1 MPDDTV
7 RARLARLHELVKDPD
22 EVTFLCCELDKTNA
36 AIERLRGEIAERQQ
50 TDLGPEIEI
59 ILNKHALDLYE
70 TDPAPAESD
79 AAPEDFQKAFDR
91 VTQKIGPSCA
101 RLAES
106 DAEWH
111 AQAAAAAAEYDDME
125 REAEANGGA
134 DAMTRAL
141 IAAGRKSLAMGPP
154 SPEIT
159 PAMIEAGAY
168 EHALEHMEDEPV
180 TVRLADRLI
189 AENIIRAALEAK

>member
-79 AAPEDFQKAFDR
+79 AAPEGGGWID
-91 VTQKIGPSCA
+91 
-101 RLAES
+101 
-106 DAEWH
+106 WH
-111 AQAAAAAAEYDDME
+111 
-125 REAEANGGA
+125 GGA
-134 DAMTRAL
+134 CPVADDARVEPRYRNGHVSNAR
-141 IAAGRKSLAMGPP
+141 AAGSLVWSHYGYTADVIAYRVVLAAP

-159 PAMIEAGAY
+159 PAMIEAGKGI
-168 EHALEHMEDEPV
+168 EIDGLPGCLDHDE
-180 TVRLADRLI
+180 LSAI
-189 AENIIRAALEAK
+189 YRAMRAMEAK

>member
-1 MPDDTV
+1 MHLTLSRRV
-7 RARLARLHELVKDPD
+7 RLPTTIARAGHRGWQTEKALAGIVGKRLTYQTT
-22 EVTFLCCELDKTNA
+22 EV
-36 AIERLRGEIAERQQ
+36 
-50 TDLGPEIEI
+50 
-59 ILNKHALDLYE
+59 
-70 TDPAPAESD
+70 
-79 AAPEDFQKAFDR
+79 FQKAFDR

-111 AQAAAAAAEYDDME
+111 AQAAAAAAEYYDME

-141 IAAGRKSLAMGPP
+141 IAAGRKSLAMVPP
-154 SPEIT
+154 SREIT

-168 EHALEHMEDEPV
+168 EYALEHMGDEPV
-180 TVRLADRLI
+180 TVLLADRLI

>member
-1 MPDDTV
+1 MKPGSPD
-7 RARLARLHELVKDPD
+7 
-22 EVTFLCCELDKTNA
+22 
-36 AIERLRGEIAERQQ
+36 
-50 TDLGPEIEI
+50 
-59 ILNKHALDLYE
+59 ALKAGCTYE

-159 PAMIEAGAY
+159 PAMIEAGKGI
-168 EHALEHMEDEPV
+168 EIDGLPGCLDHDE
-180 TVRLADRLI
+180 LSAI
-189 AENIIRAALEAK
+189 YRAMRALEAK